1 MTFTKFETKGTI
13 WLSNLD
19 VHSYRDELH
28 IWLLSC
34 VNIIYVTLDNK
45 TSHKGQL
52 MTGNKYDFHWLRFVI
67 GQYLGE
73 IQLFENME
81 SIGKKIK

>member
-1 MTFTKFETKGTI
+1 MFIVTYMSYPEVYKMTFTKFETKGTI

-52 MTGNKYDFHWLRFVI
+52 YK
-67 GQYLGE
+67 
-73 IQLFENME
+73 
-81 SIGKKIK
+81 